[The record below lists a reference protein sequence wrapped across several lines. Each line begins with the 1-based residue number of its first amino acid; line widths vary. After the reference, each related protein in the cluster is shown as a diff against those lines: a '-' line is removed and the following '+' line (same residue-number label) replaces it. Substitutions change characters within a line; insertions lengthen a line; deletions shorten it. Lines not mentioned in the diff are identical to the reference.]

1 MQNLLKFSSQ
11 FGLSDEEK
19 GYFQQIIGIETTLKL
34 MTEEAGKQVGM
45 RRASIASRV
54 VYHLLL
60 TLRSFADG
68 AQMDYLISP
77 IIHSVVSDKLLYTD
91 DKDLLFRNQNSFSV
105 SISELEKL
113 GYKTQGEFATRL
125 NEIWSEYAK
134 ITFDKH
140 AVIADDWRFYIELV
154 Y

>member
-11 FGLSDEEK
+11 FGLSDEEM

-54 VYHLLL
+54 VHHLLL
-60 TLRSFADG
+60 VLRSFSDG
-68 AQMDYLISP
+68 AKLDYLISP
-77 IIHSVVSDKLLYTD
+77 IIHSVVSGKLLYTD
-91 DKDLLFRNQNSFSV
+91 DRDLLSRNQSSFCLPV
-105 SISELEKL
+105 SELKKL
-113 GYKTQGEFATRL
+113 GYKTQDELVERL
-125 NEIWSEYAK
+125 NDIWSEYAK
-134 ITFDKH
+134 ITFDKN
-140 AVIADDWRFYIELV
+140 AVYVDDWKFYIELI